1 MTRTKKTAAFL
12 LSAVC
17 ALSMAGCGGASQG
30 TTTAASEAP
39 ETAAAA
45 ETTVKETEAVQ
56 ANEKEPEAEN
66 TAADVKPVILTVSFG
81 TSYNDSREATIGAIE
96 KAIADANPDKEVRRA
111 FTSQIII
118 DKLKERDGLEI
129 DNVDEAFGR
138 LEKDGVKELIV
149 QPTHVMSGYEY
160 DDLMEVVKAQAD
172 KFDSVKVGAPLLT
185 SDEDYTNV
193 VNAITVA
200 TEEFDDGETAIV
212 FMGHGT
218 EHSAN
223 ATYAKLQK
231 KLADAGKTNYCIG
244 TVESEPSIDDV
255 VAFAKN
261 GGYKRVILEPLMV
274 VAGDHANNDMAG
286 DEDDSWKTILTKE
299 GFEVVPVLKG
309 LGEIA
314 AVRDIYVD
322 HVKNARDLSDTKP
335 VILTVSFGTSYNDSR
350 EATIGAIEKAIADA
364 NPDKEVRRAFT
375 SQIIIDKLKER
386 DGIEIDNVDEA
397 FERLEKDGVKELI
410 VQPTHVMSGYEYDD
424 LIEVVKAQ
432 ADKFDSVKIGAPL
445 LTSDDDY
452 NRVIE
457 AITDATAEYDDGET
471 AIVFMGHGTEHPS
484 NATYTNLQLKL
495 IDAGK
500 QAYCIGTV
508 EAEPSIEDVKA
519 FVKNFGYKRVIL
531 EPLMVVA
538 GDHANNDMA
547 GDEDDSWKTILTN
560 EGYEVVPVL
569 RGLGEIAAVRDI
581 YVDHVKNA
589 APLEAGADEASAS
602 AKTVA
607 DGTYSIDVDS
617 SSSMFKVVKCEL
629 TVANGEMTAVMTLSG
644 KGYGKL
650 FMGTSEEAANAAESD
665 CIPFVEDA
673 EGAYTYTVPVPAL
686 DTPVNCAAWS
696 TKKSEWYDR
705 ELVFKSEGIN

>member
-17 ALSMAGCGGASQG
+17 ALSMAGCGGAVQG

-45 ETTVKETEAVQ
+45 ETAEKETEAVQ

-81 TSYNDSREATIGAIE
+81 TSYNDSRDATIGAIE

-129 DNVDEAFGR
+129 DNVDEAFDR

-172 KFDSVKVGAPLLT
+172 KFDSVKVGSPLLT

-200 TEEFDDGETAIV
+200 TEEFDDGETAVV

-231 KLADAGKTNYCIG
+231 KLTDAGKTNYCIG
-244 TVESEPSIDDV
+244 TVEAEPSIDDV

-261 GGYKRVILEPLMV
+261 GGYKRVVLEPLMV

-286 DEDDSWKTILTKE
+286 DEDDSWKTILTNE

-322 HVKNARDLSDTKP
+322 HVKNARDLSDAKP

-424 LIEVVKAQ
+424 LMEVVKAQ
-432 ADKFDSVKIGAPL
+432 ADKFDSVKVGAPL

-452 NRVIE
+452 SRVIA

-500 QAYCIGTV
+500 KPYCIGTV

-519 FVKNFGYKRVIL
+519 FVKNFGYKRVVL

-589 APLEAGADEASAS
+589 APLEAGADESSAS

-705 ELVFKSEGIN
+705 ELVFKSEGIE